1 MRKAERLFQL
11 ITLLRSRRQVM
22 TAQELAERLEV
33 SERTIY
39 RDMQA
44 LSLSG
49 MPIES
54 EAGVGYRLRPGFNI
68 PPIMF
73 DENELE
79 ALLLGVRMVQGWS
92 DDQLSQAAATAL
104 DKIRSVLPE
113 QLHHRHTLKP
123 EWLLVPDFH
132 RTNRTQYSSRIREA
146 IKTQQMLDLHYQRED
161 STYSQRRV
169 WPLGLVYW
177 GQTWTLVAWCEIRH
191 DYRMFRLDRIQELE
205 ESDCHYPLHPQ
216 RNLQHYLSRFDCDS

>member
-11 ITLLRSRRQVM
+11 LTLLRSRRQVI

-54 EAGVGYRLRPGFNI
+54 EAGVGYRLRPGFSV
-68 PPIMF
+68 PPLMF
-73 DENELE
+73 DEEELE

-92 DDQLSQAAATAL
+92 DDALGSAAGSAL
-104 DKIRSVLPE
+104 EKIRAVLPDR
-113 QLHHRHTLKP
+113 LHHRHTLQP

-132 RTNRTQYSSRIREA
+132 RSKRAQYSDQIRET
-146 IKTQQMLDLHYQRED
+146 IKMRVIIDIEYQRED
-161 STYSQRRV
+161 GELSSRSI

-177 GQTWTLVAWCEIRH
+177 GQAWTLIAWCEIRD
-191 DYRMFRLDRIQELE
+191 DYRMFRLDRIQGLVV
-205 ESDCHYPLHPQ
+205 SDNLYPEDPSRCLK
-216 RNLQHYLSRFDCDS
+216 HYLQKQSCS